1 MRIALNSKK
10 NSDEAVFVL
19 VLWHIIWPDHC
30 SLLCYLLLLYIKY
43 LNLGGY
49 LVESTIVDSHEIRP
63 LAGICMSGTTWLFKY
78 VVWMEWPT
86 SISGPDSIYT
96 LVKFGLKFCTVNVP
110 KWAESCSTLVQD
122 TCESKLLTE
131 RGVSGRRPNRIPNL
145 LGNILYSVRYFQEKP
160 NQICKGLEIF
170 LQMSKTIFYQKILK
184 KKTIFVGKFF
194 LIEITVYL
202 E

>member
-1 MRIALNSKK
+1 MTCNKYLKLCIAFIKPCRIINFSHYYLSKWELLSTVKRIVMRL
-10 NSDEAVFVL
+10 FL
-19 VLWHIIWPDHC
+19 YYLLWHIIWPDHC

-96 LVKFGLKFCTVNVP
+96 LVKFGLKFCIVNVP
-110 KWAESCSTLVQD
+110 KWAESCSTL
-122 TCESKLLTE
+122 
-131 RGVSGRRPNRIPNL
+131 GIWA
-145 LGNILYSVRYFQEKP
+145 Y
-160 NQICKGLEIF
+160 
-170 LQMSKTIFYQKILK
+170 
-184 KKTIFVGKFF
+184 
-194 LIEITVYL
+194 
-202 E
+202 